1 VLYFPIAAGEQ
12 QAEPLL
18 APRRATWSRGE
29 GTVLLAE
36 DDDAVR
42 EYVSLVLRRL
52 GYQVLEAADGADA
65 LAVADRFHG
74 PIDLLL
80 SDVVMPRMDGVELAR
95 RLGQARSSLK
105 VMHMSGYPGD
115 ARAGADDAP
124 FLRKPFDRDV
134 LARRVRRVLDTGE

>member
-1 VLYFPIAAGEQ
+1 
-12 QAEPLL
+12 
-18 APRRATWSRGE
+18 
-29 GTVLLAE
+29 
-36 DDDAVR
+36 
-42 EYVSLVLRRL
+42 LRRL